1 MALLQG
7 LAYRYMA
14 YLGKLTLEVLVRV
27 VYYYG
32 TTLGTTLPAVH
43 STHVYPPVPYLHGYI
58 QVHVVPSGTL

>member
-27 VYYYG
+27 VY
-32 TTLGTTLPAVH
+32 LF
-43 STHVYPPVPYLHGYI
+43 STHVYPPVPYLRGYKYM
-58 QVHVVPSGTL
+58 